1 MKKITILLLSLM
13 FVFAIN
19 AQTTKYAS
27 SKQKGVT
34 NKTQTVN
41 NHNIGTKTD
50 IFSEGFETGIP
61 ATWTNIDSDGDT
73 YKWSVMPAFRAHS
86 GDSCVASASWVS
98 QAVGAVT
105 PSNWLITPE
114 ISLPAG
120 ATIKLEYWV
129 SGQDQDY
136 PEEHYGLL
144 LSPTASVDTA
154 SFTVSLVD
162 ETITAGNGTEN
173 DYFKRTAILSS
184 YAGTSIRLAWKHFNI
199 TDQFYINIDDI
210 RIFEPLSVDAEIVGL
225 TLPSNLC
232 DLSANT
238 EVTISVRNNGLTAIN
253 NVPVS
258 FVKGASGTPVTG
270 TIATINPDQ
279 TVEYTFTTGA
289 DFSQAGVLDSV
300 QATVALPGDL
310 LASNDKSEWISSMK
324 VDPSDIPYTQD
335 FENEA
340 NLLGWSI
347 EDGNN
352 DGASWYL
359 DESITEAHGGS
370 IYANIDWN
378 VDEALNDW
386 LISKCINITPGDY
399 VMTYWYRVAS
409 DSYPENLKVAYGT
422 SPTATALTNTIDNH
436 AGFTDTVYVQGF
448 APFTISTAGVY
459 YFGFNAYSDAD
470 MYRIFL
476 DDISIVVDTKISE
489 TTLTSKIYPNP
500 ASSNIRIESNSIIK
514 MVRIVNVLGQ
524 EVFSQATANRGLE
537 VNVSNL
543 NDGVYFVTIETANG
557 TKTSKIN
564 IIK

>member
-1 MKKITILLLSLM
+1 MKKITILLMSFML
-13 FVFAIN
+13 VFAVN
-19 AQTTKYAS
+19 AQTAKYAS
-27 SKQKGVT
+27 SKQKGMT
-34 NKTQTVN
+34 TKSQTVN
-41 NHNIGTKTD
+41 NHNIGAKAD
-50 IFSEGFETGIP
+50 ILSEGFETGIP

-73 YKWSVMPAFRAHS
+73 YKWTVMPAFRAHT
-86 GDSCVASASWVS
+86 GDSCASSASWVS

-105 PSNWLITPE
+105 PSNWLITPS

-136 PEEHYGLL
+136 PEENYSLL
-144 LSPTASVDTA
+144 LSPTASVDTT
-154 SFTVSLVD
+154 SFTVSLLNEVV
-162 ETITAGNGTEN
+162 TIGDGTEN
-173 DYFKRTAILSS
+173 EYFKRTVILSS
-184 YAGTSIRLAWKHFNI
+184 YAGTSIRLAWKHFNV

-210 RIFEPLSVDAEIVGL
+210 RVYEPLAVDAEIVGL

-232 DLSANT
+232 ELSANT
-238 EVTISVRNNGLTAIN
+238 DVTISVRNNGLTAIN

-258 FVKGASGTPVTG
+258 FVKGAAGTPITG

-300 QATVALPGDL
+300 QATVTQPGDL
-310 LASNDKSEWISSMK
+310 LATNDKSVWVSSMK

-335 FENEA
+335 FENQA
-340 NLLGWSI
+340 DLLGWSI
-347 EDGNN
+347 EDGNE
-352 DGASWYL
+352 DGASWFL
-359 DESITEAHGGS
+359 GQTAGQAHGGS
-370 IYANIDWN
+370 VYAGIDWN
-378 VDEALNDW
+378 PDAALNDW
-386 LISKCINITPGDY
+386 LISTCINMTPGDY
-399 VMTYWYRVAS
+399 VVTYWYRAAS
-409 DSYPENLKVAYGT
+409 STYPENLKVAYGST
-422 SPTATALTNTIDNH
+422 QTETALTNTIATH

-448 APFTISTAGVY
+448 AQFTISTAGVY

-470 MYRIFL
+470 MYRILL
-476 DDISIVVDTKISE
+476 DDISIVVDTKIAE
-489 TTLTSKIYPNP
+489 TTLTSRIYPNP
-500 ASSNIRIESNSIIK
+500 ASSNIRIESNSVIK

-524 EVFSQATANRGLE
+524 EVYSQTAANRGIE